1 MPKYPCIVDDG
12 IPDDCS
18 SDEDLHNIP
27 TFHPPKKLHR
37 KARAVKATLPIPTVL
52 EPRQLASTE
61 ATAVQD
67 QETIDEVLEDYEGIK
82 RPTLTRK
89 RGWGCKH
96 HHLPWCHD
104 KDGEGEGDDEGE
116 GDGEGDDDDD
126 DNEGDEAKPTASATA
141 TSKPDLK
148 TISSRTLHPRSLP
161 AIARRSPKHGKCKGK
176 DEDEHKWC
184 HLSHHLPGCH
194 KGDCDDDDDEPKPT
208 ESPEPVPALGDI
220 SRRAVE
226 ENACWDVMGRLGN
239 DCNPVVVGRS
249 LPMPVIVQ
257 ARGTELGVGA
267 VVGIVFGAF
276 VAVGVLGWLSWMLL
290 KAKMR
295 RSDRMA
301 EERRVVDMDMQKV
314 LDLEEMDGESV
325 VGGESKKEKGLRNL

>member
-18 SDEDLHNIP
+18 SDEDLHDIP
-27 TFHPPKKLHR
+27 TFHPPKKLAR
-37 KARAVKATLPIPTVL
+37 KHRAVKATRSPPTVL
-52 EPRQLASTE
+52 ETRQLASTG

-89 RGWGCKH
+89 RGWGCRH
-96 HHLPWCHD
+96 HHFPWCHD
-104 KDGEGEGDDEGE
+104 TDGEGEGEEGE
-116 GDGEGDDDDD
+116 EGDDDDD
-126 DNEGDEAKPTASATA
+126 DDDSDGDKGDKAQPTASATA
-141 TSKPDLK
+141 TSKPDLE
-148 TISSRTLHPRSLP
+148 TISSRTLNPRTLP
-161 AIARRSPKHGKCKGK
+161 AVARRSPKHGKCKGK

-194 KGDCDDDDDEPKPT
+194 KGDCDDEPKPT
-208 ESPEPVPALGDI
+208 ESAEPVPALGDI
-220 SRRAVE
+220 SRRSVE
-226 ENACWDVMGRLGN
+226 KENACWDVFGKLRNG
-239 DCNPVVVGRS
+239 CKPAAVGRS
-249 LPMPVIVQ
+249 LPMSVLIEQRP
-257 ARGTELGVGA
+257 AELGIGA

-301 EERRVVDMDMQKV
+301 EERRVVDVDMQKV
-314 LDLEEMDGESV
+314 LNLEEMDGESV